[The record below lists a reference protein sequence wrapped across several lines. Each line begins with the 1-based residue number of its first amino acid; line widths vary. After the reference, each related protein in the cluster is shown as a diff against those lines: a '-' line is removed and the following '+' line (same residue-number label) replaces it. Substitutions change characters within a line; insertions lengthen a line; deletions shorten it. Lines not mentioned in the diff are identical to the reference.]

1 VAEERREVA
10 AEEVERQEDLED
22 GAENGESNQVVK
34 ISQGIFSGP
43 LPPPQVLQGYEDILP
58 GAAERIL
65 QMAEQE
71 QSHRH
76 AFDNE
81 LGRSVTRQQE
91 RGQVFAFVLGAGALG
106 LAAFMVWSG
115 HPGYAITTT
124 IAAIGTLA
132 ASLIY
137 RRRAKSPAEEAGESS
152 DQQRQD
158 R

>member
-1 VAEERREVA
+1 MAEDRREVG
-10 AEEVERQEDLED
+10 AEEVERHDDLDE
-22 GAENGESNQVVK
+22 GAENGNSKQVVE

-43 LPPPQVLQGYEDILP
+43 IPPPQVLQGYEDTLP

-65 QMAEQE
+65 HMAEQE

-76 AFDNE
+76 EFDSD
-81 LGRSVTRQQE
+81 LARSLTRQQE
-91 RGQVFAFVLGAGALG
+91 RGQVFAFILGAGALG
-106 LAAFMVWSG
+106 LAAFMVYSG

-132 ASLIY
+132 GALLY
-137 RRRAKSPAEEAGESS
+137 RRRTKSPTEEAVESS
-152 DQQRQD
+152 DRKRQD

>member
-1 VAEERREVA
+1 MAEDPREPA
-10 AEEVERQEDLED
+10 AGEVERPDDLDE
-22 GAENGESNQVVK
+22 GTQNGETNQVVE
-34 ISQGIFSGP
+34 IRRGLFSGP
-43 LPPPQVLQGYEDILP
+43 LPPPQVLQGYEDTLP

-65 QMAEQE
+65 HMAEQE
-71 QSHRH
+71 QKHRH
-76 AFDNE
+76 GFDDE

-91 RGQVFAFVLGAGALG
+91 RGQIFAFLLGAGALG

-137 RRRAKSPAEEAGESS
+137 RRRAKSPTEEAGETS
-152 DQQRQD
+152 DQSRQD